1 MGSGRGRHTWGIV
14 AAGRSLTSRGELRS
28 HYAAGCV
35 GNDYHKTT
43 TARLSVT
50 TKVGLPATLKAR
62 RVHCGFI
69 VNMPRASGS
78 GAGSRRANGVRR
90 LRGKF
95 GLSLEEF
102 LFGLFLGSFFV
113 LVLFLHAVQLCVHKL
128 VLVCVNKVFEFS
140 TSNRLY
146 SIRLGLSFP

>member
-78 GAGSRRANGVRR
+78 GAGSRRANGC
-90 LRGKF
+90 GD
-95 GLSLEEF
+95 
-102 LFGLFLGSFFV
+102 
-113 LVLFLHAVQLCVHKL
+113 CVESSAYHSKNFC
-128 VLVCVNKVFEFS
+128 LVCFWVRSSCWFYSF
-140 TSNRLY
+140 TLY
-146 SIRLGLSFP
+146 SCVSTNWC